1 MQLELSDAEQQVL
14 TEVLTRALS
23 DLREEI
29 FKTDTADYKADLRGR
44 EQALRSMLARLESS
58 APASQ

>member
-14 TEVLTRALS
+14 TDVLTRALS

-29 FKTDTADYKADLRGR
+29 FKTDTADYKAGLRGR
-44 EQALRSMLARLESS
+44 EQALKSVLARLGSS